1 MDVHRDECEAA
12 GVDPEKLKR
21 LAARLS
27 KCGKELKEMGLEV
40 FGGAGAGSIRTMSEN
55 EGKGQLILADIDGN
69 FDGGDGAARHDEDG
83 LLRGEYF

>member
-40 FGGAGAGSIRTMSEN
+40 FGGSGSGSIRTSMGFD
-55 EGKGQLILADIDGN
+55 GKGQLVLADIDGSY
-69 FDGGDGAARHDEDG
+69 DGGDGAASYGEDG